1 MNLNGL
7 HPHQASHV
15 PWLLARPKSLLAW
28 EPGVGKTA
36 PLLRAWEVLR
46 EACPETGPAL
56 VLCLNTAKENWRRE
70 IRHFAMDPD
79 RAPRT
84 QIVTT
89 DHTART
95 VDPSADIV
103 IVNYDKLQNDRTA
116 NDLCQVRW
124 GAIIVDEAHA
134 LKTIGSKRTMRF
146 YGNPRKKS
154 QRPLVRSSDRI
165 WLATGTPMP
174 NHPGE
179 LYPHCRH
186 LWPEHMQYGG
196 HLMEQW
202 EFEAAFCEMVPT
214 PYGVTVVGGRN
225 LRELKARLAPVVSVI
240 KRKEVL
246 DLPPIVIETWALGAG
261 TMPGGYGARV
271 PAIPGLLGTLEE
283 RYGTVSE
290 IDRFDAA
297 TLDAY
302 LACIE
307 SAMLP
312 MPSIRRET
320 AQLKAIYTGFLIAEE
335 VDEDAQK
342 VVVFAHHREALS
354 TLEKLLRR
362 FNPAVIHGDVPQLKR
377 QAEIDRFQNDP
388 RCKIFIGQIA
398 AAGASINLQAASKV
412 IFVEASWVPGENEQ
426 AYARVYRMGQD
437 KSVWVRFVYLP
448 DSIDEAVSRALA
460 RKVVMIE
467 GVFGKQETGT

>member
-1 MNLNGL
+1 MIDVRGL
-7 HPHQASHV
+7 FPHQASHV
-15 PWLLARPKSLLAW
+15 PWLLERPKALLAW

-36 PLLRAWEVLR
+36 PLLRAWEVSR
-46 EACPETGPAL
+46 EMGPAL
-56 VLCLNTAKENWRRE
+56 VICLATARENWRRE
-70 IRHFAMDPD
+70 IRKFALDPH
-79 RAPRT
+79 RPPLT
-84 QIVTT
+84 QIITT
-89 DHTART
+89 DHEYRT
-95 VDPSADIV
+95 VDRQTDVA
-103 IVNYDKLQNDRTA
+103 IVNYDKLLNERTA

-124 GAIIVDEAHA
+124 GVIILDEAHA
-134 LKTIGSKRTMRF
+134 LKTIDAKRTMRF

-154 QRPLVRSSDRI
+154 LRPLVRSSDRI

-179 LYPHCRH
+179 LYSHCRH
-186 LWPEHMQYGG
+186 LWPEHMQYSG

-202 EFEAAFCEMVPT
+202 EFEAAFCEMQMT
-214 PYGVTVVGGRN
+214 PYGVSVIGGRN

-246 DLPPIVIETWALGAG
+246 DLPPVIIETWALTGQG
-261 TMPGGYGARV
+261 TVLPPAR
-271 PAIPGLLGTLEE
+271 PNIPGLLGTLQE
-283 RYGTVSE
+283 RYGSISD

-320 AQLKAIYTGFLIAEE
+320 AQLKAIYTGLLIAEE
-335 VDEDAQK
+335 IDEDAKK
-342 VVVFAHHREALS
+342 VVVFAHHREALT
-354 TLEKLLRR
+354 TLATILAR
-362 FNPAVIHGDVPQLKR
+362 FKPAIIHGDVPQGRR
-377 QAEIDRFQNDP
+377 QAQIDRFQNDP
-388 RCKIFIGQIA
+388 KCKVFIGQIT

-467 GVFGKQETGT
+467 GVFGKMESKVS

>member
-1 MNLNGL
+1 MILDGL
-7 HPHQASHV
+7 HPHQAEYV
-15 PWLLARPKSLLAW
+15 PWLLQRPKALLAW

-36 PLLRAWEVLR
+36 ALLRAWEVSR
-46 EACPETGPAL
+46 ERGPAL
-56 VLCLNTAKENWRRE
+56 VICLATARENWRRE
-70 IRHFAMDPD
+70 IRKFALDPD
-79 RAPRT
+79 WPPR
-84 QIVTT
+84 V
-89 DHTART
+89 HTVNTNHASPT
-95 VDPSADIV
+95 VDPKADIV
-103 IVNYDKLQNDRTA
+103 IVNYDKLLNERIA
-116 NDLCQVRW
+116 NDLGLVRW
-124 GAIIVDEAHA
+124 GVIILDEAHA
-134 LKTIGSKRTMRF
+134 LKTPTAKRTMRF

-154 QRPLVRSSDRI
+154 LKPLMQASDRI

-179 LYPHCRH
+179 LYSHCSH
-186 LWPEHMQYGG
+186 LWPEHMQYRG
-196 HLMEQW
+196 HVMEQW
-202 EFEAAFCEMVPT
+202 EFEAAFCQMQMT
-214 PYGVTVVGGRN
+214 DYGVTVIIGGRN
-225 LRELKARLAPVVSVI
+225 LGELKARLAPVVSVI

-246 DLPPIVIETWALGAG
+246 DLPPLVIETWALSAD
-261 TMPGGYGARV
+261 TIPQTKYAPRTPNV
-271 PAIPGLLGTLEE
+271 PGLLGTLEE
-283 RYGTVSE
+283 RYGSIGD

-312 MPSIRRET
+312 MASVRRET
-320 AQLKAIYTGFLIAEE
+320 AQLKAVYTGLLIAEE
-335 VDEDAQK
+335 IDEDGQK
-342 VVVFAHHREALS
+342 TVVFAHHREALA
-354 TLEKLLRR
+354 TLAQTLKR
-362 FNPAVIHGDVPQLKR
+362 FNPAIIHGDVPQGRR

-388 RCKIFIGQIA
+388 KCKVFIGQIT

-426 AYARVYRMGQD
+426 AYARVYRMGQN

-467 GVFGKQETGT
+467 GVFGKMESKAS